1 MASPTT
7 DPKAIADSLA
17 AQASQS
23 QTTQFLL
30 VYASIIDG
38 HSWCGDCR
46 RAEPLINN
54 KFPKVEPTPL
64 TTVYAGGREA

>member
-1 MASPTT
+1 MASTE
-7 DPKAIADSLA
+7 PKAVADSLT
-17 AQASQS
+17 AQAAASN
-23 QTTQFLL
+23 TPQFLM

-46 RAEPLINN
+46 RAEPLIQK
-54 KFPKVEPTPL
+54 KFPYNEPTRL

>member
-1 MASPTT
+1 MASPAT
-7 DPKAIADSLA
+7 DPQTVADSLA
-17 AQASQS
+17 AQAATS
-23 QTTQFLL
+23 QTAQFLM

-46 RAEPLINN
+46 RAEPLIDK
-54 KFPKVEPTPL
+54 KFPKGEPTHL